1 MPQFVTFG
9 DLSWFMLLPSILSI
23 GLAGNQ
29 LILEGLFKINIK
41 NQLFIFAANNSLAKI
56 SMIILNM
63 ISKRRERKTARP
75 LFNRLEE
82 EYIRQSNQSNFH
94 SIKKTLS
101 KKTVIFFILLC
112 SIFHYWYF
120 ISHLIFR
127 FFANFVLSE
136 VNPTKVKS
144 KYYGILI
151 IFFQI
156 LVLTPLNRI
165 VFKNSIYRHQQL
177 ALGMAILGTGL
188 YLFDMFREGGDNGMF
203 FFLSGTVLYCFEIV
217 IEKYLME
224 NKYITI
230 FEILFYEG
238 CTEFCI
244 NILLFGISYFFFRKD
259 NNIYL
264 FNIEVQNF
272 SQLMTSFYENVF
284 LCIVE
289 LLVHYIV
296 EAIIVLSMMM
306 TLFYLNPN
314 YSYVSEIG
322 SIFFIWIRELFKLT
336 IKNFMNTYWPLSI
349 VGYFTILLGAFI
361 YNEIIILYFCGLHRN
376 TKKEIKKRAG
386 NGDDEIDLI
395 NMLNDHLAS
404 DSSCA
409 SDL

>member
-75 LFNRLEE
+75 LFSRLEE

-259 NNIYL
+259 NSIYL

-272 SQLMTSFYENVF
+272 SQLMTSFYKDVF

-386 NGDDEIDLI
+386 NGDNEIDLI
-395 NMLNDHLAS
+395 NMLNEHLAS

>member
-75 LFNRLEE
+75 LFSRLEE

-101 KKTVIFFILLC
+101 KKMVIFFILLC

-259 NNIYL
+259 NSIYL

-272 SQLMTSFYENVF
+272 SQLMTSFYENVV

>member
-75 LFNRLEE
+75 LFSRLEE

-156 LVLTPLNRI
+156 LMLTPLNRI

-272 SQLMTSFYENVF
+272 SQLMTSFYKDVF

-322 SIFFIWIRELFKLT
+322 SIFFIWIRELFKLK
-336 IKNFMNTYWPLSI
+336 IENFMNTYWPLSI

-404 DSSCA
+404 DSSCV

>member
-75 LFNRLEE
+75 LFSRLEE

-156 LVLTPLNRI
+156 LMLTPLNRI

-177 ALGMAILGTGL
+177 ALGMANLGTGL
-188 YLFDMFREGGDNGMF
+188 YLFDMFREGVYNGRF

-386 NGDDEIDLI
+386 NGDNEIDLI

-404 DSSCA
+404 DSSCV

>member
-75 LFNRLEE
+75 LFSRLEE

-156 LVLTPLNRI
+156 LMLTPLNRI

-244 NILLFGISYFFFRKD
+244 NILLFGISFFFFRKD
-259 NNIYL
+259 NSIYL

-322 SIFFIWIRELFKLT
+322 SIFFIWIRELFKLK
-336 IKNFMNTYWPLSI
+336 IENFMNTYWPLSI

-386 NGDDEIDLI
+386 NGDNEIDLI

-404 DSSCA
+404 DSSCV